1 MWRKIVFGFSLV
13 FISFDVLCN
22 NFTIAEILEILKSSW
37 LSLLPPWRLQFLDI
51 LSSSWLK
58 NFYWLMCLDHL
69 LVFPVTASPNLSQDF
84 IPTPITDLLG
94 LQLTEVSNNIL
105 QYMIYNNIIYN
116 NALQTLSLVNVRTEK
131 KKQRPRCHKMRQL
144 KMKQICKIKNYK
156 SAQLH
161 LTTKHHNSLQLV

>member
-1 MWRKIVFGFSLV
+1 
-13 FISFDVLCN
+13 
-22 NFTIAEILEILKSSW
+22 
-37 LSLLPPWRLQFLDI
+37 
-51 LSSSWLK
+51 
-58 NFYWLMCLDHL
+58 MCLDHL

-131 KKQRPRCHKMRQL
+131 KKTENKMSQNAAV
-144 KMKQICKIKNYK
+144 KDE
-156 SAQLH
+156 
-161 LTTKHHNSLQLV
+161 TDLQD

>member
-13 FISFDVLCN
+13 FIPFEVLCN

-116 NALQTLSLVNVRTEK
+116 NALSLVNVRNEK

-144 KMKQICKIKNYK
+144 KMKQICKIKNHK